1 MSEVKNTLGSVPNF
15 DIEDFIED
23 DGNLII
29 PNPENCYEAIN
40 LCVNSHDKLK
50 EQNEKM
56 YEMLEKIA
64 KSTVHDK
71 SYAAAKPIFDL
82 LKQVRGE

>member
-56 YEMLEKIA
+56 YEMLSKLANESRLVYGDDYDEVEK
-64 KSTVHDK
+64 
-71 SYAAAKPIFDL
+71 L
-82 LKQVRGE
+82 LKQARGE